1 MACRKNVSRY
11 IRLPRPYQSQHRVWT
26 KWVFAELVW
35 YHDEAMGSRNGM
47 RMVFGVLWVSET
59 LTAVFVPWIPVMGK
73 NLAKKYNSYYDVDK
87 NLCMEYR
94 SSMSDV
100 DAIS

>member
-1 MACRKNVSRY
+1 
-11 IRLPRPYQSQHRVWT
+11 
-26 KWVFAELVW
+26 
-35 YHDEAMGSRNGM
+35 
-47 RMVFGVLWVSET
+47 VSET

-94 SSMSDV
+94 SSRSDV
-100 DAIS
+100 NAVS